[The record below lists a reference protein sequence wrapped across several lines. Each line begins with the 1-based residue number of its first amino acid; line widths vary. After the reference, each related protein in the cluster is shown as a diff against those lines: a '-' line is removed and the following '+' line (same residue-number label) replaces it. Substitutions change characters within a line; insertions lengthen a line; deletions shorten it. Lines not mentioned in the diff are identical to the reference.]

1 MRPLCE
7 GVPSIRHLISIP
19 PKALTPQGTVR
30 FHWLL
35 FHGVNPLLPADYR
48 VHGRDGQ
55 YGVPETANQDFERKC
70 QLFDAYNAIALR
82 TQFLVKSIRHVKFG
96 PMPWEPDDRR
106 SEGPLTRYAF
116 VPWMVA
122 RRGVPHSEWSQEP
135 ASALGEAIETM
146 RSIMVRLYPTEA
158 SIQALPLDEERRAGM
173 MSLLR
178 MPYLRRG
185 IGLTKA
191 QIIERD
197 IRLMG
202 DEGFGN
208 DDPLSGHEGDYD
220 D

>member
-7 GVPSIRHLISIP
+7 GIPSIRHLLSIP
-19 PKALTPQGTVR
+19 PAALTPQGTIR
-30 FHWLL
+30 FYWLL

-55 YGVPETANQDFERKC
+55 YGIPETANLNFERKC
-70 QLFDAYNAIALR
+70 QLFDAYNAIALQ

-96 PMPWEPDDRR
+96 PMPWEPDDLRR
-106 SEGPLTRYAF
+106 EGPVTRYAF
-116 VPWMVA
+116 VPWTVA

-146 RSIMVRLYPTEA
+146 RSITVRLFPTEA
-158 SIQALPLDEERRAGM
+158 SIQALPLDDERKIGM

-185 IGLTKA
+185 IALTKA
-191 QIIERD
+191 TTTID
-197 IRLMG
+197 TA
-202 DEGFGN
+202 
-208 DDPLSGHEGDYD
+208 PSGHTLSRP
-220 D
+220 

>member
-19 PKALTPQGTVR
+19 PKALTPQGTIR

-96 PMPWEPDDRR
+96 PPPPWDPDGDYPRDG
-106 SEGPLTRYAF
+106 SMTHYAF

-146 RSIMVRLYPTEA
+146 RSITVRLFPSEEA
-158 SIQALPLDEERRAGM
+158 IRMLPLDDERKAGM
-173 MSLLR
+173 RSLLR

-185 IGLTKA
+185 IKLTKA

-197 IRLMG
+197 LRLMG

-208 DDPLSGHEGDYD
+208 DNEGDYD